1 MPKYT
6 DLGQERKQMMDRPD
20 MFGDLK
26 HMREDM
32 EHLMQHV
39 FGQTLPLLRPLQG
52 KWRPN
57 VDVFECENSI
67 VVVAELAG
75 VSREEVSVT
84 FDEGTIRITGVRR
97 DIMPYKSRKYC
108 QMEISYNDFDRIV
121 HLPDDV
127 DSEKITAKFTN
138 GLLVIE
144 APKKTRDDVKSQEI
158 KIG

>member
-1 MPKYT
+1 M
-6 DLGQERKQMMDRPD
+6 ERPNV
-20 MFGDLK
+20 FGELK

-39 FGQTLPLLRPLQG
+39 FGQTFPLLRPIHG

-67 VVVAELAG
+67 VLVAEVAG
-75 VSREEVSVT
+75 VGKEEVSVT
-84 FDEGTIRITGVRR
+84 FEEGRLRITGVRR

-108 QMEISYNDFDRIV
+108 QMEISYNDFERIV
-121 HLPDDV
+121 HLPDEV
-127 DSEKITAKFTN
+127 DPEKITAKLNN

-144 APKKTRDDVKSQEI
+144 APKKTNDDVKSQEI

>member
-1 MPKYT
+1 
-6 DLGQERKQMMDRPD
+6 MDRSN
-20 MFGDLK
+20 MLGDLK

-39 FGQTLPLLRPLQG
+39 FGQTLPLLRPLHG

-57 VDVFECENSI
+57 VDVFECENSV

-75 VSREEVSVT
+75 VSKEDVSVT
-84 FDEGTIRITGVRR
+84 FDEGKIRITGVRR
-97 DIMPYKSRKYC
+97 DVMPYKTRKYC
-108 QMEISYNDFDRIV
+108 QMEISYNDFERIV
-121 HLPDDV
+121 HLPEDV
-127 DSEKITAKFTN
+127 DSEKISAKLNN

-144 APKKTRDDVKSQEI
+144 APKKALDDFKSQEI